1 MRRKKVSPITKRELH
16 EITRRIDA
24 ARGPV
29 EPSRPEPPRP
39 EAVRAEERERVLMS
53 FPVERQ
59 AHMIRLD
66 LIARTNSVSQ
76 VNLAAQV
83 VEAAQARAR
92 ENPRQFGMSV
102 AEASAELGVGER
114 MIERWVEAGRLRGE
128 RMRGIGPRLFI
139 VPEDVARLK
148 AEREARKSAKKG
160 NDPQ

>member
-1 MRRKKVSPITKRELH
+1 MRRKYVPNPSTARE
-16 EITRRIDA
+16 IVQRIDA
-24 ARGPV
+24 ARGAV
-29 EPSRPEPPRP
+29 DPPRP
-39 EAVRAEERERVLMS
+39 EAERVDEHNRVLMS

-66 LIARTNSVSQ
+66 LLARTNSVTQ
-76 VNLAAQV
+76 VNLVAKA

-102 AEASAELGVGER
+102 AEACAELGVGER
-114 MIERWVEAGRLRGE
+114 MIERWVEDGRLRGE

-148 AEREARKSAKKG
+148 AEREARKSQKKG
-160 NDPQ
+160 NDSQ

>member
-1 MRRKKVSPITKRELH
+1 MKRKYVSNPSTARE
-16 EITRRIDA
+16 IVQRIDA

-29 EPSRPEPPRP
+29 DAPRP
-39 EAVRAEERERVLMS
+39 EAARVEERERVLMAI
-53 FPVERQ
+53 PVERQ

-102 AEASAELGVGER
+102 AEAAAELGVSSRLVEKW
-114 MIERWVEAGRLRGE
+114 IEAGTLRGE
-128 RMRGIGPRLFI
+128 KLVGSGQRLFI

-148 AEREARKSAKKG
+148 AEREARKSQKKG

>member
-1 MRRKKVSPITKRELH
+1 MKRKYVSNPSTARE
-16 EITRRIDA
+16 IVQRIDA

-29 EPSRPEPPRP
+29 DAPRP
-39 EAVRAEERERVLMS
+39 EAARVEERERVLMAI
-53 FPVERQ
+53 PVERQ

-114 MIERWVEAGRLRGE
+114 MIERWVEDGRLRGE

-148 AEREARKSAKKG
+148 AEREARKSQKKG

>member
-1 MRRKKVSPITKRELH
+1 MRRKKGNPITKRELH

-53 FPVERQ
+53 IPVEKQ
-59 AHMIRLD
+59 SQSIRLD
-66 LIARTNSVSQ
+66 LLERTNTPQQYNAVIWT
-76 VNLAAQV
+76 V
-83 VEAAQARAR
+83 QALQQRAR
-92 ENPRQFGMSV
+92 ENPRHFGMSV
-102 AEASAELGVGER
+102 AEAAAELGVSSRLVEKW
-114 MIERWVEAGRLRGE
+114 IEAGTLRGE
-128 RMRGIGPRLFI
+128 KLVGIGQRLFI